1 MSYSYV
7 KKMVEWLL
15 GETEI
20 IREIIDN
27 EETRT
32 NEMVDD
38 LQSQIQ
44 GLQERLERIEIM
56 LININNE

>member
-1 MSYSYV
+1 
-7 KKMVEWLL
+7 MVEWLL